1 MRRTHGYAPIGERVV
16 APAPLAGWR
25 AVTFVGAL
33 TAGGLGAPWALE
45 GAMNGEWFLAY
56 VGQVL
61 VPTLRP
67 GMVVVMDN
75 LPRHQGQGVGRAIAA
90 AGCRPMYLPADSPAR
105 QPPATP
111 APHVTRA
118 PRRRATRPRDG

>member
-33 TAGGLGAPWALE
+33 TAGGLVAPWALE
-45 GAMNGEWFLAY
+45 GARNGEWFLAY

-67 GMVVVMDN
+67 GMGVVMGN
-75 LPRHQGQGVGRAIAA
+75 LPCHKSQGVGQAIASA
-90 AGCRPMYLPADSPAR
+90 ALRLLR
-105 QPPATP
+105 PPAVSP
-111 APHVTRA
+111 DPH
-118 PRRRATRPRDG
+118 PIQ